1 MWRRMLSAHIISQ
14 FVLIKLMKGDEDG
27 QEFCCFLIDF
37 EGCPTACATQL
48 HFILEEAD
56 AFDKFTGQGERRN
69 APLIAS

>member
-1 MWRRMLSAHIISQ
+1 
-14 FVLIKLMKGDEDG
+14 MKGDEDG